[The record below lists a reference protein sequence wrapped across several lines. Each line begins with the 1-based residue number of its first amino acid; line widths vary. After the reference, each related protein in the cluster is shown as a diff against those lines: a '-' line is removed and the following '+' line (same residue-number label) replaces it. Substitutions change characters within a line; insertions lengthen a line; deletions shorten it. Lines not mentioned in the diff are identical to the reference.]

1 MALGLPP
8 RRDMPVR
15 LDNSLAV
22 VNIVLLLLFFFL
34 SVGQDVRPA
43 DDMALSVTDALPL
56 EDLPR
61 PILVVRS
68 ADEWELDGSPISP
81 ELVPAAVAGPVLHL
95 MIDKDARA
103 GLLIA
108 TLENPVLAGY
118 DLRLVTLREAALP

>member
-43 DDMALSVTDALPL
+43 DDMALSVTSALPL